1 MILMSLATI
10 TLWTASQE
18 VFVFVCFTSTPQL
31 LMADLK
37 EQCIG
42 MKFHF
47 RLGGET
53 ASEIQKS
60 KLGFI
65 LISHIC

>member
-1 MILMSLATI
+1 MAAI
-10 TLWTASQE
+10 TLWVASQE
-18 VFVFVCFTSTPQL
+18 VFVIVCCTCTPQL

-42 MKFHF
+42 MRFHF

-53 ASEIQKS
+53 ASEIQKM

-65 LISHIC
+65 PISRICRK